1 MCREPIS
8 QGCGKN
14 PRRLSKA
21 IWISSC
27 RLAAWGL
34 GQAGNVELIKLD
46 PSFALSSH
54 AKEQNADLVL
64 MGTVA
69 RSGLTGMVIGN
80 TAARILEN
88 LECSVLAVKRDSFVS
103 RITESEYI
111 NLAAGTR
118 NV

>member
-1 MCREPIS
+1 
-8 QGCGKN
+8 
-14 PRRLSKA
+14 
-21 IWISSC
+21 
-27 RLAAWGL
+27 
-34 GQAGNVELIKLD
+34 
-46 PSFALSSH
+46 
-54 AKEQNADLVL
+54 